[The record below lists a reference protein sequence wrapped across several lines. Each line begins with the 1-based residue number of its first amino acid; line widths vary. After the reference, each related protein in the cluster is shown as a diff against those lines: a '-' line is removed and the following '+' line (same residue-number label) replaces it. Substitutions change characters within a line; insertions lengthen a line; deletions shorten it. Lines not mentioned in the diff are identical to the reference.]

1 MGFENQKNSPKNN
14 VKWKKKVKKTH
25 EKPRKKTFID
35 FETKMCRSRGLGAS
49 IAAFCPVDPSSNP
62 LQT

>member
-1 MGFENQKNSPKNN
+1 M
-14 VKWKKKVKKTH
+14 KKE
-25 EKPRKKTFID
+25 EKMTFID
-35 FETKMCRSRGLGAS
+35 FEKKMCRSHGLGAS